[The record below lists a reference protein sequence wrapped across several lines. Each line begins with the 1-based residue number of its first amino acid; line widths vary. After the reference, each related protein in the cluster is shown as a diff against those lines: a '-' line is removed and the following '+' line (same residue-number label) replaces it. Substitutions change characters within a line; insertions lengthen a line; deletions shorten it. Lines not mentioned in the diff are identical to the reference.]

1 MATRG
6 ESNVVYAAGLVQGV
20 ALVTFPAASSVFLD
34 PSTYGLTSTQYGW
47 MFLPQVV
54 LAIIASLLGANLA
67 TRFGAKRLLRAG
79 LAGNLVAMI
88 LLVFSRSLTSDQ
100 TVAYAVLL
108 VATGFLG
115 AGFGLAVP
123 ALNTFAAVFHE
134 EQADRAVLT
143 LNALSSVS
151 GPRSPRSSS
160 RLRRA
165 RVLVGTPGAGRDLSR
180 RPRDR
185 ERAMALDGGVR
196 HEGERARVRVPSRF
210 WLFAAFALLYGVAE
224 TMNGNWAEVDM
235 TRNLGA
241 SPTTASIALTAFWGM
256 VTVGRVLFAAMQD
269 RFPTSRAYHLLPFVL
284 AAAFVVVALLPEGA
298 PRLGVVAFGIA
309 GLGCSALLP
318 LTISFAQ
325 EQLATIAAS
334 VAGGVIAFYQVGY
347 GFAALG
353 TGPLVDAGVSLSA
366 VFGATAVVALALGA
380 LSFALAPSRTAGA
393 RPPADQL
400 EWSARQRFLGS
411 PDSSDM
417 GDVAPRVGVVKL
429 RRDRVAGG
437 VADGKGEK

>member
-67 TRFGAKRLLRAG
+67 TRFGAKRLLLAG
-79 LAGNLVAMI
+79 LVGDLVAMV
-88 LLVFSRSLTSDQ
+88 LLVLSEFLTGDQ
-100 TVAYAVLL
+100 TIAYAVLL
-108 VATGFLG
+108 TATGFLG

-134 EQADRAVLT
+134 DQADRAVLT
-143 LNALSSVS
+143 LNALLGLGTALAPVFVAVFVGLGFWWGLPVLVAICLGGLVLVS
-151 GPRSPRSSS
+151 GR
-160 RLRRA
+160 
-165 RVLVGTPGAGRDLSR
+165 
-180 RPRDR
+180 
-185 ERAMALDGGVR
+185 MALDAGVR
-196 HEGERARVRVPSRF
+196 RAGERARVRVPSRF

-256 VTVGRVLFAAMQD
+256 VTVGRVLFGAIQE

-334 VAGGVIAFYQVGY
+334 VAGGVIAFYQLGY

-366 VFGATAVVALALGA
+366 LFGATAVVALALGA
-380 LSFALAPSRTAGA
+380 LSFVLAPSPNSRHANATG
-393 RPPADQL
+393 
-400 EWSARQRFLGS
+400 
-411 PDSSDM
+411 
-417 GDVAPRVGVVKL
+417 
-429 RRDRVAGG
+429 
-437 VADGKGEK
+437 

>member
-1 MATRG
+1 
-6 ESNVVYAAGLVQGV
+6 
-20 ALVTFPAASSVFLD
+20 
-34 PSTYGLTSTQYGW
+34 
-47 MFLPQVV
+47 
-54 LAIIASLLGANLA
+54 
-67 TRFGAKRLLRAG
+67 
-79 LAGNLVAMI
+79 
-88 LLVFSRSLTSDQ
+88 
-100 TVAYAVLL
+100 
-108 VATGFLG
+108 
-115 AGFGLAVP
+115 
-123 ALNTFAAVFHE
+123 
-134 EQADRAVLT
+134 
-143 LNALSSVS
+143 
-151 GPRSPRSSS
+151 
-160 RLRRA
+160 
-165 RVLVGTPGAGRDLSR
+165 
-180 RPRDR
+180 
-185 ERAMALDGGVR
+185 
-196 HEGERARVRVPSRF
+196 
-210 WLFAAFALLYGVAE
+210 
-224 TMNGNWAEVDM
+224 
-235 TRNLGA
+235 
-241 SPTTASIALTAFWGM
+241 M

-334 VAGGVIAFYQVGY
+334 VAGGVIAFYQLGY